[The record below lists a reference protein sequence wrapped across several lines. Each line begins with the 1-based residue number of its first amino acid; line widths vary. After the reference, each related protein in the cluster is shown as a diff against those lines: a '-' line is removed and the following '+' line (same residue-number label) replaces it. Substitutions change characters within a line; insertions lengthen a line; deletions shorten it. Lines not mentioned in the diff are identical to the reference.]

1 MSALTRRRHP
11 IAAQANRVLARHL
24 IARTAPPGPD
34 SELAL
39 GLAIEREL
47 PPAFHDA
54 TRAIEAGS
62 WGEPLA
68 YLIEACGCEP
78 IDLEIL
84 GLLIAPEIDPELRA
98 VYKRAVGD
106 NRRGLDLDI
115 LRTCVTAPVDSA
127 GTWSAVRDATGC
139 LP

>member
-24 IARTAPPGPD
+24 IARTVPPGTPGASGGD
-34 SELAL
+34 AELAL

-84 GLLIAPEIDPELRA
+84 GLLVAPEIDPELRA
-98 VYKRAVGD
+98 VYRRAVGD
-106 NRRGLDLDI
+106 QRRGL
-115 LRTCVTAPVDSA
+115 
-127 GTWSAVRDATGC
+127 
-139 LP
+139 